1 MEHGAF
7 MAVIKIPLILVK
19 DLMDEQGKTHPSNK
33 SIYPLPNRSSSSVGV
48 LQKLSLL
55 EKCSNS

>member
-33 SIYPLPNRSSSSVGV
+33 SIYPLPNRSSSAVGV
-48 LQKLSLL
+48 PKNYPWK
-55 EKCSNS
+55 KCSNS